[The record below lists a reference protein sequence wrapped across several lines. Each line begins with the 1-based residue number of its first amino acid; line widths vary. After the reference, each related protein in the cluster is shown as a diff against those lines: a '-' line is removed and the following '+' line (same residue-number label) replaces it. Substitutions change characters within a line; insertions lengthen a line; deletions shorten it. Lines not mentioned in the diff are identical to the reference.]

1 MDKIDTLLATDAGLL
16 EAFDFARRA
25 HTRAID
31 AFVARFPPG
40 ATIRW
45 DRKGV
50 QHGQVVC
57 HGYSGKVEVRNVETD
72 ATYWVYAGDVLR
84 ALRP

>member
-1 MDKIDTLLATDAGLL
+1 MDKIDTLIVTDAGLL

-25 HTRAID
+25 HTRALE
-31 AFVARFPPG
+31 AFVGRFPAG
-40 ATIRW
+40 ATISW
-45 DRKGV
+45 GRKGI
-50 QHGQVVC
+50 QHGQVVR

-72 ATYWVYAGDVLR
+72 ATYWVYAADVLR